1 MADRMAMFTDSVEEA
16 PEREVA
22 TDLAVRVAIVAPIVL
37 AVSAAFWGFAGL
49 WSAAIALAL
58 VAANFLLGAAIIT
71 GAARISPSML
81 MGAVLGGFILRLG
94 LISVI
99 VIPIRHA
106 GWFAVVP
113 FAISLLVTHLGLLL
127 WETQHVA
134 ASLAHPGLK
143 PGHAILSHSTPNAE
157 RSE

>member
-1 MADRMAMFTDSVEEA
+1 MADRMAMFTESEAAA

-22 TDLAVRVAIVAPIVL
+22 TDLAVRVAIVAPIML

-58 VAANFLLGAAIIT
+58 VAANFLLGAAFIT
-71 GAARISPSML
+71 SAARISPSML

-94 LISVI
+94 LITAI
-99 VIPIRHA
+99 VMPIRHA

-143 PGHAILSHSTPNAE
+143 PGHAILSHSSSNAE

>member
-1 MADRMAMFTDSVEEA
+1 MVDRMAAFALADQEA

-22 TDLAVRVAIVAPIVL
+22 NDLAVRVAIVAPVML
-37 AVSAAFWGFAGL
+37 GLSALIWGFAGL
-49 WSAAIALAL
+49 WSSGIALVL
-58 VAANFLLGAAIIT
+58 VAANFVLGAAIIT
-71 GAARISPSML
+71 AAARISPAVL
-81 MGAVLGGFILRLG
+81 MGAVLGGFIARLG
-94 LISVI
+94 IITAVVL
-99 VIPIRHA
+99 PIRNVD
-106 GWFAVVP
+106 WFDVVP

-143 PGHAILSHSTPNAE
+143 PGHSILPHSSSNAE